1 MFCDI
6 LKTALD
12 TRQIFKFNKR
22 STLPEQLLWTCGFQ
36 RHVHCAT
43 ESKKHNDKDDAKTSY
58 ITVDNSCKSLRVQT
72 SGSTKQNMRIQ

>member
-12 TRQIFKFNKR
+12 ARQIFNLNTA

-43 ESKKHNDKDDAKTSY
+43 ESKKHDDKYDAKTSY

-72 SGSTKQNMRIQ
+72 GGSAKQNMRVQ